1 MSGTAKNGRRL
12 VTSPVRWGA
21 MAFSSLTNE
30 RRWWFMIEKILEVV
44 FWSLKLLSAALD
56 LFSAMK
62 KSRHAKPKHWVGLF
76 FHSCEVTTVYR
87 QCHFIVILIMKNI
100 SVNTLIYDILFVY
113 QQTSREMLTLYG
125 YILSIV
131 NWVGRFIIWR

>member
-56 LFSAMK
+56 LFSAVK
-62 KSRHAKPKHWVGLF
+62 KSRHAKPKHWVGSF